1 MCHHLLEKKS
11 LQVGSKLV
19 KSAHNNL
26 SFCHL
31 EAVFQ
36 SPYKFP
42 TLFRF
47 KETLIKNFVLILF
60 IVSRVAAAMLLIM
73 VKLTETFLQDL
84 QTMWVFQI

>member
-1 MCHHLLEKKS
+1 MPPFIRKKS
-11 LQVGSKLV
+11 LQLRSKLV

-31 EAVFQ
+31 EVIFQ

-60 IVSRVAAAMLLIM
+60 IVSRVAAAMVLIM
-73 VKLTETFLQDL
+73 VKLNEAFLQDL

>member
-1 MCHHLLEKKS
+1 MLPFIRKKS
-11 LQVGSKLV
+11 LQVRSKLV
-19 KSAHNNL
+19 KSAHDNL

-31 EAVFQ
+31 EVVFQ
-36 SPYKFP
+36 SPYKRP
-42 TLFRF
+42 TLFHF